1 MLDTAKSNRARK
13 KETNEK
19 SLYKIRVENQR
30 AHLPLQDCPADKL
43 NWNKVFPVNTRTR
56 RADARDQ
63 DHEIVRLFLQVIR
76 LQNH

>member
-30 AHLPLQDCPADKL
+30 AHLPLQDCPADKI
-43 NWNKVFPVNTRTR
+43 NWNKVFPVNTTNTPGR
-56 RADARDQ
+56 RQLPGSRNSQ
-63 DHEIVRLFLQVIR
+63 IIPE
-76 LQNH
+76 NN

>member
-30 AHLPLQDCPADKL
+30 AHLPLQDCPADKI
-43 NWNKVFPVNTRTR
+43 NWNKVFPVTRQQGR
-56 RADARDQ
+56 QGPGSRNSQ
-63 DHEIVRLFLQVIR
+63 IIPES
-76 LQNH
+76 N

>member
-43 NWNKVFPVNTRTR
+43 NWNKVFPVNTMNTR
-56 RADARDQ
+56 GRREPGSRNSQIIPAS
-63 DHEIVRLFLQVIR
+63 
-76 LQNH
+76 N

>member
-30 AHLPLQDCPADKL
+30 AHLPLQDCPDKI
-43 NWNKVFPVNTRTR
+43 NWNKVFPVNTEHAGPPPATG
-56 RADARDQ
+56 
-63 DHEIVRLFLQVIR
+63 ITK
-76 LQNH
+76 